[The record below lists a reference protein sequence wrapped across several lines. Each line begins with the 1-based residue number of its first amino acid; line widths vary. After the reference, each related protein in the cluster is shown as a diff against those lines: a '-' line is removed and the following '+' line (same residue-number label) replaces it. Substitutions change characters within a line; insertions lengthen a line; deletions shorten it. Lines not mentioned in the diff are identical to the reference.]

1 MGGVQMDVDLS
12 DVWVDAP
19 YGIRRACGVCRCA
32 CGTSGG
38 NASVCDVNGCCASG
52 NDANGCDVKWMWY
65 VMKDVAMGPAAMA
78 KDSPVLANRSEEAN
92 LSKCRCLS
100 RPIFY

>member
-1 MGGVQMDVDLS
+1 MWALGVMGGCP
-12 DVWVDAP
+12 VWYPA
-19 YGIRRACGVCRCA
+19 GMCRCA
-32 CGTSGG
+32 CDTSGG

-92 LSKCRCLS
+92 RTSPSLVPLKALST
-100 RPIFY
+100 IVQTFF